1 MTRFNKGSLTLFGTL
16 LLGGLLL
23 VGCSSSPSADE
34 LQQLNMLKDQA
45 SSLQREVSS
54 KEQTKAALEKEIAD
68 KNAKLKK
75 CADDQQVV
83 KQRLGK

>member
-1 MTRFNKGSLTLFGTL
+1 MARFNKGSLTLFGIL

-23 VGCSSSPSADE
+23 AGCSSSPSAEE
-34 LQQLNMLKDQA
+34 LQQLNLLKDQA
-45 SSLQREVSS
+45 TSLQREISS
-54 KEQTKAALEKEIAD
+54 KEQTKGVLEKEIAD

-75 CADDQQVV
+75 CSDDQLVV

>member
-1 MTRFNKGSLTLFGTL
+1 MKQHIKALSLVASLLVSGSVG
-16 LLGGLLL
+16 L

-34 LQQLNMLKDQA
+34 LTQLNNLKDEA
-45 SSLQREVSS
+45 ASLQRDLSN
-54 KEQTKAALEKEIAD
+54 KDQQKAALDKEIAD

-75 CADDQQVV
+75 CNDDQQVV

>member
-23 VGCSSSPSADE
+23 AGCSSSPSAEE

-45 SSLQREVSS
+45 ASLQREVSS